1 MNLKIL
7 DYDGERYDTGIP
19 IGSVEDVTVTVVSGD
34 EILAI
39 ELSDRGSVIIDVST
53 INRNWRYTNCYDG
66 TYMVS
71 KENLEKWNNRK
82 DSYYWFTESEE
93 M

>member
-7 DYDGERYDTGIP
+7 DFDGECYDTGIP
-19 IGSVEDVTVTVVSGD
+19 IDSVEDVTVTVVSGD

-39 ELSDRGSVIIDVST
+39 ELSDKGSVIIDVSI
-53 INRNWRYTNCYDG
+53 INRNWRYTNYYDG

-82 DSYYWFTESEE
+82 DSYDWFTESEE

>member
-7 DYDGERYDTGIP
+7 DFDGEHYDTGIS
-19 IGSVEDVTVTVVSGD
+19 IDSVEDVTVTVVSGD

-39 ELSDRGSVIIDVST
+39 ELSNGSSVIIDVST
-53 INRNWRYTNCYDG
+53 INRNWRYANHYDG

-71 KENLEKWNNRK
+71 KENLEEWNNRK
-82 DSYYWFTESEE
+82 DSYEWFWRNEE

>member
-1 MNLKIL
+1 MNLKIM
-7 DYDGERYDTGIP
+7 DYDGEYYDTGIS
-19 IGSVEDVTVTVVSGD
+19 IDSVEDVTVTVVSGD

-39 ELSDRGSVIIDVST
+39 ELSNGSSVIIDVST
-53 INRNWRYTNCYDG
+53 INRNWRYANCYDG

-71 KENLEKWNNRK
+71 KENLEEWNNRK
-82 DSYYWFTESEE
+82 DSYAWFWRNEE

>member
-1 MNLKIL
+1 MSLKIM
-7 DYDGERYDTGIP
+7 DYDGESYDTNIP
-19 IGSVEDVTVTVVSGD
+19 IETVEDVTVTIVSGD

-39 ELSDRGSVIIDVST
+39 ELNDGSSVILDVST
-53 INRNWRYTNCYDG
+53 INRNWRYANYYDG

-71 KENLEKWNNRK
+71 KEELLKWNNRK
-82 DSYYWFTESEE
+82 DSYEWLWEE

>member
-7 DYDGERYDTGIP
+7 DFDGEHYDTGIS
-19 IGSVEDVTVTVVSGD
+19 IDSVEDVTVTVVSGD

-39 ELSDRGSVIIDVST
+39 ELSNGSSVIIDVST
-53 INRNWRYTNCYDG
+53 INRNWRYANYYDG

-82 DSYYWFTESEE
+82 DSYEWFWRNEE